1 MIIIPRRSEAERGNN
16 GVVVAHKERRLT
28 ISFELMPLR
37 MSLRS
42 RWVTVRPLSFSNQSP
57 AKGRKKK
64 ESYNNV
70 NKWIESTFQGRKGH
84 DRDRRLLSPCWTW
97 ANPPWCSGPPGMSF
111 STITRWRNDTWP
123 CQSGHCGTPAT
134 KPRTSSQQTPPSPPP
149 VFLLPPLL
157 WGFVGIN
164 VFTNLCYIIFS
175 LSYAQIFRNVLN
187 ESEAIGRLSASKST

>member
-1 MIIIPRRSEAERGNN
+1 
-16 GVVVAHKERRLT
+16 
-28 ISFELMPLR
+28 MPLR

-175 LSYAQIFRNVLN
+175 LSYIQQTP
-187 ESEAIGRLSASKST
+187 LSADCSGNCSILYTHRWCRRHRRRMYLEFEGEKGPIGPVVGGWRVVCPCG

>member
-1 MIIIPRRSEAERGNN
+1 MSTSE
-16 GVVVAHKERRLT
+16 L
-28 ISFELMPLR
+28 
-37 MSLRS
+37 
-42 RWVTVRPLSFSNQSP
+42 NQLFRE
-57 AKGRKKK
+57 G
-64 ESYNNV
+64 
-70 NKWIESTFQGRKGH
+70 KGH

-149 VFLLPPLL
+149 VLLLPPLL

-175 LSYAQIFRNVLN
+175 LSYIQQTP
-187 ESEAIGRLSASKST
+187 LSADCSGNCSILYTPMMSTSPKTDVLGVRGWKRTNRTSRRRVTSRVSLWVNKQDFRMSLHHCRCHCHSFDAVSANGSVDLK